1 MHPGLWLLVR
11 QVTQAASCLQM
22 LTAFEALTGGS
33 VYLVLAWTV
42 FVPPLM
48 QTQQHLMRS
57 GEALSGLCVVSLVF
71 VFRCCVDTTR
81 LLFNLSFPLFRVHF

>member
-1 MHPGLWLLVR
+1 
-11 QVTQAASCLQM
+11 M

-57 GEALSGLCVVSLVF
+57 GEAFSGLCVVSLAF
-71 VFRCCVDTTR
+71 VFRCCVDMTR
-81 LLFNLSFPLFRVHF
+81 LLTTMSFPLVRVHF